1 METQS
6 VQERLAPLML
16 RDRQRFERL
25 LARKHDSERLL
36 RDIGQA
42 EARLASR
49 QAAVPEITYP
59 DLPVADARD
68 ELMAALR
75 EHQVVVVAGETGS
88 GKTTQLPKMLLE
100 TGRGVRGMIGHTQ
113 PRRIA
118 ARTVAER
125 IAEELGTPLGE
136 VVGYKVRFH
145 DQVGDTSLV
154 KLMTDGILLA
164 EIQNDRDLLA
174 YDALVIDEAHE
185 RSLNIDFLL
194 GYLTQLLPRRPD
206 LQVVITSATI
216 DPGRFAEHFGGAPV
230 IEVSGRSYPV
240 EIRYRPP
247 AEDTDQVQAIADAV
261 DELEHEAPGDVLVFL
276 SGEREIRDTAEVLR
290 GRTGE
295 GTEVLPLYGRLSVAE
310 QHKVFESSSARRRVV
325 LATNVAETS
334 LTVPGIRYVVDPGTA
349 RISRYSARTKVQRL
363 PIEKISQASARQ
375 RSGRCGRVADG
386 VCIRLYDEEDYDG
399 RPAYTDPEILR
410 TNLAS
415 VILQMTALRLGEVAA
430 FPFLDPPDRRNIK
443 DGLDL
448 LHELGALDD
457 TRVLT
462 QTGRSLAQL
471 PIDPRLG
478 RMVLEAHE
486 QGCLREV
493 LIIASAMSIQDPRE
507 RPSDKQQQANEYHAR
522 FTDPT
527 SDFLSYLN
535 LWNHLSEQQKALSGN
550 AFRRMCRTEFLNWLR
565 IREWQDLHGQLRRV
579 ARSLGLTLDSA
590 QAAGDTVHQALLA
603 GLLSHIGLRDAD
615 KREYVGARGARF
627 AIVPG
632 SALHKKQPQ
641 WVVAGELVET
651 NRMWG
656 RTVARISPEWAEQ
669 LAGHLVTRSYSE
681 PHWES
686 KQGAVMAYERVT
698 LYGVPLVAR
707 RKVGYAKVDP
717 EYARDVFLRSA
728 LVEGDWET
736 HHAFFADNLR
746 LLEDVQELESR
757 ARRRGIVVDDEALFA
772 FYDARLPAEVVSGAH
787 FDAWWKNAR
796 RETPNLLT
804 FSMAMLVQS
813 DVDPGDYP
821 DSWQQG
827 GVRLALTYQFEP
839 GTDADGVTVHVPVAV
854 LPSLSSYGF
863 DWQVPGL
870 REELVAA
877 LIKTLPKPI
886 RVKLVPAADTACAL
900 LAVLEPRQEPLLD
913 AVERELLRLRGVDV
927 RREDWQLDRLPGHL
941 RMTFRVENAQG
952 RTLGESTD
960 LEALQAELA
969 PTVRK
974 ALSAAS
980 GDVERV
986 GLTAFVDVPR
996 TVAAGTGVTGY
1007 PALVDEGGAV
1017 ALRVLGTAEEQ
1028 TEAMRAGVR
1037 RLLVLHVP
1045 SPVKVVAGSL
1055 SNAAKLALSTSP
1067 HGSVNALLADCVDCA
1082 VDALMDRAGGPVWDE
1097 AGFARLRDAVRVD
1110 LVAETEK
1117 VVALVEQVL
1126 VRWQKLAPQV
1136 TGGSA
1141 AQVDLRAQLERLVF
1155 PGFATAVGRARL
1167 PDLVRYLDAMQTRID
1182 RLLVHAERDRQNMLT
1197 VHAVEDELRQL
1208 QVKRPRDPAVKA
1220 IRWLVEELRL
1230 SLFAPGMRTKQPVS
1244 EQRLFKAI
1252 DALA

>member
-1 METQS
+1 METQQ
-6 VQERLAPLML
+6 VRERLAHVML
-16 RDRQRFERL
+16 RDRHRLERQL
-25 LARKHDSERLL
+25 SRKHDHARLL
-36 RDIGQA
+36 RDLDQA
-42 EARLASR
+42 EARVASR
-49 QAAVPEITYP
+49 RALVPQITYP
-59 DLPVADARD
+59 DLPVAAARD
-68 ELMAALR
+68 ELLEVLR

-100 TGRGVRGMIGHTQ
+100 LGRGVTGLIGHTQ

-145 DQVGDTSLV
+145 DQVGDQTLI

-164 EIQNDRDLLA
+164 EIQQDRELLA
-174 YDALVIDEAHE
+174 YDTLVIDEAHE

-194 GYLTQLLPRRPD
+194 GYLTQLLRRRPD
-206 LQVVITSATI
+206 LKLVITSATI

-230 IEVSGRSYPV
+230 VEVSGRSYPV

-247 AEDTDQVQAIADAV
+247 KEETDAVQAIADAV
-261 DELEHEAPGDVLVFL
+261 DELEGEAPGDVLVFL

-290 GRTGE
+290 GRAGE
-295 GTEVLPLYGRLSVAE
+295 GTEVLPLYGRLSLAE
-310 QHKVFESSSARRRVV
+310 QHKVFAASTARRRVV

-349 RISRYSARTKVQRL
+349 RISRYSSRTKVQRL

-386 VCIRLYDEEDYDG
+386 VCIRLYDEEDYES
-399 RPAYTDPEILR
+399 RAPYTDPEILR

-415 VILQMTALRLGEVAA
+415 VILQMTALRLGEVAD

-457 TRVLT
+457 QRVLT

-493 LIIASAMSIQDPRE
+493 LIIAAAMSIQDPRE
-507 RPSDKQQQANEYHAR
+507 RPSDKQQQANEWHVR
-522 FTDPT
+522 FADPT

-535 LWNHLSEQQKALSGN
+535 LWNHLQEQQKALSGN

-565 IREWQDLHGQLRRV
+565 IREWQDVHSQLRRV
-579 ARSLGLTLDSA
+579 ARSLGLSLSSG
-590 QAAGDTVHQALLA
+590 QASGDTVHQALLA
-603 GLLSHIGLRDAD
+603 GLLSHIGLRDDD

-627 AIVPG
+627 TIVPG
-632 SALHKKQPQ
+632 SALHKKQPT

-669 LAGHLVTRSYSE
+669 LAPHLVTRSYSE
-681 PHWES
+681 PHWEK

-736 HHAFFADNLR
+736 HHAFFGENLR
-746 LLEDVQELESR
+746 LLDDVQELESR

-772 FYDARLPAEVVSGAH
+772 FYDARIPTEVVSGAH

-796 RETPNLLT
+796 RETPDLLT
-804 FSMAMLVQS
+804 MSMAMLVQS

-821 DSWQQG
+821 DTWQQG
-827 GVRLALTYQFEP
+827 ELRLPLTYQFEP

-854 LPSLSSYGF
+854 LPALSSYGF

-877 LIKTLPKPI
+877 LIKALPKPI
-886 RVKLVPAADTACAL
+886 RVKLVPAADTARAL
-900 LAVLEPRQEPLLD
+900 LAVLEARQAPLLD
-913 AVERELLRLRGVDV
+913 VLERELLRLRGVDV
-927 RREDWQLDRLPGHL
+927 RREDWQLERVPGHL
-941 RMTFRVENAQG
+941 RMTFRVEDSDR

-960 LEALQAELA
+960 LAALHAELA
-969 PTVRK
+969 PTVQR

-980 GDVERV
+980 GGVERT
-986 GLTAFVDVPR
+986 GLTAFVEVPR
-996 TVAAGTGVTGY
+996 SVSAGVGVTGF
-1007 PALVDEGGAV
+1007 PALVDEGDTV
-1017 ALRVLGTAEEQ
+1017 ALRVLGTAAEQ
-1028 TEAMRAGVR
+1028 QLAMRAGVR
-1037 RLLVLHVP
+1037 RLLVLNVP
-1045 SPVKVVAGSL
+1045 SPVKTVAGGL
-1055 SNAAKLALSTSP
+1055 SNAAKLVLSTSP
-1067 HGSVNALLADCVDCA
+1067 HGSVNALLADCVTCA
-1082 VDALMDRAGGPVWDE
+1082 VDDLMTKAGGPAWDE
-1097 AGFARLRDAVRVD
+1097 AGFARLRDAVRAD
-1110 LVAETEK
+1110 LVDATEAI
-1117 VVALVEQVL
+1117 VRTVEQVL
-1126 VRWQKLAPQV
+1126 VRWQKLTPQV
-1136 TGGSA
+1136 QGSSA
-1141 AQVDLRAQLERLVF
+1141 AQVDLRTHLAALVF
-1155 PGFATAVGRARL
+1155 PGFATATGRARL
-1167 PDLVRYLDAMQTRID
+1167 ADLVRYLDAMQARLD
-1182 RLLVHAERDRQNMLT
+1182 RLPLHAERDRLTMLG

-1208 QVKRPRDPAVKA
+1208 RALRRGDPAVEEIA
-1220 IRWLVEELRL
+1220 WLVQELRL
-1230 SLFAPGMRTKQPVS
+1230 SLFAPGMKTRQPVS
-1244 EQRLFKAI
+1244 EQRLYKAI
-1252 DALA
+1252 DALV